1 MLGCTIS
8 SSYDLMV
15 LIMEEVVNGNNDK
28 DSYLLLVNGALNIT
42 L

>member
-15 LIMEEVVNGNNDK
+15 LIMVEVVNGNNDK
-28 DSYLLLVNGALNIT
+28 DSYLLLVNGGDDS
-42 L
+42 